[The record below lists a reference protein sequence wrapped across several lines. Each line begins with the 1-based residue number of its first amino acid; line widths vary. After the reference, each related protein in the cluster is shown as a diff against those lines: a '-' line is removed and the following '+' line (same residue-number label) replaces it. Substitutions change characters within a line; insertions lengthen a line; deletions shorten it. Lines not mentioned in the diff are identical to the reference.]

1 MKNKEIYLV
10 PTISETLEDIDSW
23 WDIGID
29 ETEKRKKRK
38 KRRRKRLPK
47 KEKKPLKR
55 RRLPKKRRKK
65 RQKSASKNAVKKRK
79 SGMSRNSDISFLSK
93 RLIPPATLQKCTFTK
108 SLLLNF
114 SPK

>member
-38 KRRRKRLPK
+38 KKKKKKAAKKRKKVIKKKKAAKKAKKKKAKKRL
-47 KEKKPLKR
+47 
-55 RRLPKKRRKK
+55 KKRRKK
-65 RQKSASKNAVKKRK
+65 AEKRYEQEFRYQLLIKATDTACDITKMYFYKK
-79 SGMSRNSDISFLSK
+79 F
-93 RLIPPATLQKCTFTK
+93 AT
-108 SLLLNF
+108 
-114 SPK
+114 

>member
-38 KRRRKRLPK
+38 KK
-47 KEKKPLKR
+47 KKKK
-55 RRLPKKRRKK
+55 
-65 RQKSASKNAVKKRK
+65 AAKKRK
-79 SGMSRNSDISFLSK
+79 KAIK
-93 RLIPPATLQKCTFTK
+93 KKKAAKK
-108 SLLLNF
+108 A
-114 SPK
+114 K